1 MQNPK
6 QKFVLDYL
14 AAVPQSATSA
24 SRRLRADYFGP
35 LLNVRR
41 SSDNA
46 TRDLYSDLAGNLNVA
61 DLLSCRY
68 YQAQNEAAKQR
79 FIAGGIASWHEH
91 QERKVR
97 LY

>member
-1 MQNPK
+1 MS
-6 QKFVLDYL
+6 
-14 AAVPQSATSA
+14 AVTANIARRVKEDMCALFYQS
-24 SRRLRADYFGP
+24 
-35 LLNVRR
+35 
-41 SSDNA
+41 
-46 TRDLYSDLAGNLNVA
+46 RDTNFA

-97 LY
+97 LC